1 MRRRF
6 HPALYVILPL
16 AVLGF
21 AYRFEAMLYSVAIP
35 VLVIIVL
42 FAIYAF
48 FRKRR
53 FRPRVSYLPSGKDR
67 RRPEKLKTK
76 RKSTAGASFRVIEGR
91 KNRSDEE
98 PPRYH

>member
-16 AVLGF
+16 AVIGF

-42 FAIYAF
+42 FAIYMF

-67 RRPEKLKTK
+67 RRLVKMKTK
-76 RKSTAGASFRVIEGR
+76 RKTSPGASFRVIEGR
-91 KNRSDEE
+91 KNRGDEE
-98 PPRYH
+98 TPRYH